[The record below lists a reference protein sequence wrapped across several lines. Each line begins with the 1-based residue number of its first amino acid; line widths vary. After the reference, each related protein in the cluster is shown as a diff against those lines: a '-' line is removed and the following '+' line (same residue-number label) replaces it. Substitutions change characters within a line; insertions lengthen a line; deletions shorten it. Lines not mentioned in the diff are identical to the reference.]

1 MECYYTGWGVSKR
14 NVGYNIGDGVL
25 VFGKRFQ
32 YTGWGLS
39 KRDGVLVYGKRC

>member
-1 MECYYTGWGVSKR
+1 MFYIR
-14 NVGYNIGDGVL
+14 DGVL

-39 KRDGVLVYGKRC
+39 KRDGVLVYGKRCYYTA